1 MKMLIIGITIGLF
14 VGVAIKKLGQF
25 IKRKTFV
32 DYLGDDF
39 AIDPTDWI
47 GQI

>member
-14 VGVAIKKLGQF
+14 AGVVIKKLGRF
-25 IKRKTFV
+25 IKGKTFV
-32 DYLGDDF
+32 NYLGEDF

>member
-1 MKMLIIGITIGLF
+1 MKMLIIGIAIGLF
-14 VGVAIKKLGQF
+14 AGVAIKKLGQF
-25 IKRKTFV
+25 IKRISYV
-32 DYLGDDF
+32 NYLGDNF